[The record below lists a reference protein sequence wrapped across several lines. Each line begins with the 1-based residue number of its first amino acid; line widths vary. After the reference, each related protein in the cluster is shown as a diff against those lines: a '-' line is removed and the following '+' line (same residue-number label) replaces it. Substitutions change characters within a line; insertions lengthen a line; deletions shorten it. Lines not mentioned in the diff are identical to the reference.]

1 MSCTHER
8 IRCTNNVYYCIT
20 CGAALPAPDR
30 AEEAKPAEGQKKTA
44 KRRTKKEAE

>member
-8 IRCTNNVYYCIT
+8 IRCTDNVYYCIT
-20 CGAALPAPDR
+20 CGAELPAPDR
-30 AEEAKPAEGQKKTA
+30 VKETAEGQKKTA